1 VYFLI
6 KKFFWIK
13 SGCLRIYIDFRLIM
27 SKRGVQTLWLILLC
41 GRITFIF
48 CDAVNL
54 WNLEKKAEIEIYP
67 AQDVQVVST
76 HNSADVDIE
85 IKEGTQVVQEKSTTT
100 IKTWNKETKSE
111 KTPDLEIRI
120 QQSKQLDSIDI
131 EKVSLETLSSKIA
144 NKIEILETLY
154 QKTKDEKVLKVL
166 IDNLLSEYQFEKV
179 REYLSEIDIFSSQVI
194 DKQSYIYTYLNTLS
208 VTDPNSME
216 KFIKF
221 IEQLKWKSLISSDEY
236 LFYKWLEKIWN
247 KDYDVAIEVL
257 KQISNSSYSSF
268 TNQLE
273 STVKNYNNQKWM
285 PSYYEDALVSLIAL
299 KNGYFSIANKLAVY
313 TILEDNDYIL
323 PYQVLAYSN
332 FLIKNWD
339 KAISYFYDLS
349 SLDIENKNKYDFY
362 LWISYYRKWEYEN
375 SVTTL
380 YQLVND
386 STYKTDVYRYLL
398 LDYEQLDKTE
408 KMVQIWQKLLWQHNL
423 TESDFKYFYDM
434 VFFKPFSKWE
444 KSIIYENYKEMSCD
458 MVSMCYDKFGFKNDT
473 CIYWEVWFNIVNW
486 LRSSV
491 EESLLYLAESY
502 PQASIY
508 QALWD
513 YYKKMNQKS
522 NAKSY
527 YIKAIALSD
536 DTAQKTNIQNI
547 LLKLMN

>member
-1 VYFLI
+1 MDLYRFILV
-6 KKFFWIK
+6 
-13 SGCLRIYIDFRLIM
+13 M
-27 SKRGVQTLWLILLC
+27 SKRSIQMLWLLLLF
-41 GRITFIF
+41 GWIIFIF
-48 CDAVNL
+48 SDAVKSIDPQDDYQI
-54 WNLEKKAEIEIYP
+54 EKNYSQEIQI
-67 AQDVQVVST
+67 SM
-76 HNSADVDIE
+76 HNSADEVID
-85 IKEGTQVVQEKSTTT
+85 KQP
-100 IKTWNKETKSE
+100 NKEKLVLSSDLSGRVEVVE
-111 KTPDLEIRI
+111 KDPNLDLKL

-131 EKVSLETLSSKIA
+131 EKVSLETLSSKVA
-144 NKIEILETLY
+144 NKTEILETLY

-166 IDNLLSEYQFEKV
+166 IDNLLSDYQFEKV
-179 REYLSEIDIFSSQVI
+179 RLYLSDVDIFTSQVI

-216 KFIKF
+216 KFINF
-221 IEQLKWKSLISSDEY
+221 IEQLKIKSLISSDEY

-247 KDYDVAIEVL
+247 QDYDVAVEVL
-257 KQISNSSYSSF
+257 KQISNTSYSSF

-273 STVKNYNNQKWM
+273 STIKSYKNQKWM

-299 KNGYFSIANKLAVY
+299 KNGYFSIATKLAVY

-332 FLIKNWD
+332 FLTKNWD
-339 KAISYFYDLS
+339 KAISYYYNLS
-349 SLDIENKNKYDFY
+349 SLDIDNKNKYDFY

-386 STYKTDVYRYLL
+386 PVYKTDVYRYLL
-398 LDYEQLDKTE
+398 LNYEQLDKSE
-408 KMVQIWQKLLWQHNL
+408 KMVQIWQKLLGQYNL
-423 TESDFKYFYDM
+423 TESDFKYFYDT

-444 KSIIYENYKEMSCD
+444 KSIIYENYKEMSYD

-473 CIYWEVWFNIVNW
+473 CIYWEVWFNIANW
-486 LRSSV
+486 FLGSV
-491 EESLLYLAESY
+491 EDNLLYLAENY

-536 DTAQKTNIQNI
+536 DSTQKANIQNI
-547 LLKLMN
+547 LLKLMD